1 MEKSITIASKIE
13 NLRQIE
19 QFVDEI
25 AVEFQLNSEKY
36 GNILIAALEAANNG
50 IVHGNKLN
58 DKELLTL
65 TARKDATGLYITVV
79 DNGKGFDFN
88 SIPDPTIPENI
99 EKLNG
104 RGVFLMQKL
113 SDEIKFFNNGNTV
126 ELKFNL

>member
-113 SDEIKFFNNGNTV
+113 SDKIKFFNNGNTV

>member
-65 TARKDATGLYITVV
+65 TARKDTTGLYITVV

-113 SDEIKFFNNGNTV
+113 SDKIKFFNNGNTV